1 MKKFLKIFAFL
12 IAFILLI
19 FLVSAAYFYQWFN
32 NPLST
37 NINNE
42 NDDKQFLSF
51 RIPYGVNL
59 RQAIK
64 IIQNAGVQNAYEL
77 PLLAIAKY
85 KKIDKNIKAGTYLI
99 TEDELKILTPDYLLQ
114 KLVAGKVVQNEL
126 KIIEG
131 ENWFQIKNKIK
142 NLQQQQK
149 LADDID
155 LDNENDLIEIAQKF
169 DLPNSYLE
177 GWLFPDTYL
186 FDSQSKTSTLI
197 SFAISQMQKE
207 IQKVR
212 LNDNFDRENYS
223 YNHRLDSDYKLLI
236 LASIIEKETAHP
248 DDRFLISSVFNN
260 RLKINMKLQTD
271 PTVIYGILFE
281 NNGYFSGNLS
291 KKDLSADTIYNTYT
305 RFGLPPTPIAM
316 PSRAS
321 LEAAL
326 NPAKSNFLYFVSK
339 GDGDGK
345 SYFSENLQQHNN
357 AVNLY
362 QRKIKNNA
370 N

>member
-99 TEDELKILTPDYLLQ
+99 TENELKILTPDYLLQ

-212 LNDNFDRENYS
+212 LNDNFDGEKW
-223 YNHRLDSDYKLLI
+223 DGW
-236 LASIIEKETAHP
+236 AWAEIIEKQLRNPYDKHN
-248 DDRFLISSVFNN
+248 LKYIMSVLNSCIGEGLS
-260 RLKINMKLQTD
+260 LKQ
-271 PTVIYGILFE
+271 GE
-281 NNGYFSGNLS
+281 
-291 KKDLSADTIYNTYT
+291 
-305 RFGLPPTPIAM
+305 
-316 PSRAS
+316 
-321 LEAAL
+321 
-326 NPAKSNFLYFVSK
+326 
-339 GDGDGK
+339 
-345 SYFSENLQQHNN
+345 
-357 AVNLY
+357 
-362 QRKIKNNA
+362 
-370 N
+370 

>member
-142 NLQQQQK
+142 NFN
-149 LADDID
+149 I
-155 LDNENDLIEIAQKF
+155 N
-169 DLPNSYLE
+169 
-177 GWLFPDTYL
+177 LFC
-186 FDSQSKTSTLI
+186 
-197 SFAISQMQKE
+197 
-207 IQKVR
+207 
-212 LNDNFDRENYS
+212 
-223 YNHRLDSDYKLLI
+223 
-236 LASIIEKETAHP
+236 
-248 DDRFLISSVFNN
+248 
-260 RLKINMKLQTD
+260 
-271 PTVIYGILFE
+271 
-281 NNGYFSGNLS
+281 
-291 KKDLSADTIYNTYT
+291 
-305 RFGLPPTPIAM
+305 
-316 PSRAS
+316 
-321 LEAAL
+321 
-326 NPAKSNFLYFVSK
+326 
-339 GDGDGK
+339 
-345 SYFSENLQQHNN
+345 
-357 AVNLY
+357 
-362 QRKIKNNA
+362 
-370 N
+370 